1 MMVDVLCQELPL
13 IETGRSSPKPRK
25 PPVAAAT
32 THFPLVSR
40 TSPQHIAPEAVF
52 VFLVMLKY
60 VEICWDF
67 DFVFQSFSVLR
78 FLPFFVS
85 CSVLISPPPWGRK
98 KCFQCV
104 PRRAPHYDRAESHTT
119 LGRGSNS
126 PSTSS
131 SGPVSLGLHGRRTGH
146 GAHGVQMGAG
156 YGVQGPFCLNSEGV
170 GTILNA
176 ANMLQLVF
184 SDALHSRSMDE
195 VTRSPAC
202 YSLSPGVFKAKFCAR
217 LQLHPTARLIFLE
230 HFLWPRNF
238 QNIPWHEISYKYI
251 KFNEF
256 QWHKMFTADFTVPG
270 ESPVD
275 KVMPLSQSLMRF

>member
-13 IETGRSSPKPRK
+13 IETGCSSPKPRK

-60 VEICWDF
+60 VEICWNMLRLWLCVSVIF
-67 DFVFQSFSVLR
+67 CLAFLTVFCFMFSPHQSSALGGEEKMFSVRRSKACPALR
-78 FLPFFVS
+78 S
-85 CSVLISPPPWGRK
+85 GRISHHAGPWIQ
-98 KCFQCV
+98 FALYQLQWT
-104 PRRAPHYDRAESHTT
+104 HESEF
-119 LGRGSNS
+119 GFAWQA
-126 PSTSS
+126 
-131 SGPVSLGLHGRRTGH
+131 H
-146 GAHGVQMGAG
+146 GAWGAWGAG

-202 YSLSPGVFKAKFCAR
+202 YSVSPGVF
-217 LQLHPTARLIFLE
+217 
-230 HFLWPRNF
+230 
-238 QNIPWHEISYKYI
+238 
-251 KFNEF
+251 
-256 QWHKMFTADFTVPG
+256 
-270 ESPVD
+270 
-275 KVMPLSQSLMRF
+275 